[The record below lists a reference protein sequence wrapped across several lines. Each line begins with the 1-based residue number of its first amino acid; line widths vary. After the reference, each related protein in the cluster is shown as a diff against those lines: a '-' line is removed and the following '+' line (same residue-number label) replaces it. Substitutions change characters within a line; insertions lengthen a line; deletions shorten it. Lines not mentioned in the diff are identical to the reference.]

1 MTPPR
6 HARRSRRPGPR
17 LPILRG
23 ALAAPLT
30 RGLLS
35 LAGLLLLLALASAV
49 IWALRALPVEHIVVG
64 GRLEHLREDTLRE
77 ALAGELSAGLVF
89 VDLQALR
96 RRLEA
101 LPWVYRAQLRRRFP
115 GTLEVL
121 VSEQLPIARWG
132 DAAFLNH
139 EARVIPVNE
148 DPRWDDLPRIRGPE
162 GSQGRLMKRYRRLR
176 EALADVGLRP
186 RALSEDAFGQ
196 LRVQLDNGVALHL
209 GDRDFSVRLRRFLQL
224 WRGAL
229 HGADRP
235 VRRVDLRYPAGAAV
249 AFDAAALA
257 GLGTNAELRAGPAG
271 PGVDG

>member
-17 LPILRG
+17 LPILRV

-35 LAGLLLLLALASAV
+35 LAGLLLLLALASGV
-49 IWALRALPVEHIVVG
+49 ISALRALPVEHIVVG

-77 ALAGELSAGLVF
+77 ALAGKLSAGLVF

-139 EARVIPVNE
+139 EALVIPVNE

-186 RALSEDAFGQ
+186 RALGEDAFGQ

-257 GLGTNAELRAGPAG
+257 GLGTNAELRGGPAG